1 MATGLITALPTVTG
15 PTAITDIVLIIVATG
30 LVIGLAIGLIGL
42 TDMIAE
48 VTVGMVDVIGM
59 AAAGSGAVV
68 AGAAAASLG
77 VVVAGAVAANLEA
90 AVVGA
95 VAEVMAGGDVADIE
109 ALVYARDPQVAGL
122 IRINRIFQVYA
133 VPRL

>member
-1 MATGLITALPTVTG
+1 MAI
-15 PTAITDIVLIIVATG
+15 G
-30 LVIGLAIGLIGL
+30 LVIGLAIDPIGL

-77 VVVAGAVAANLEA
+77 AAVVGAVAANLEA
-90 AVVGA
+90 AVAGA
-95 VAEVMAGGDVADIE
+95 VAEVMAGGDGADIE
-109 ALVYARDPQVAGL
+109 ARVCARDPQVARANPNKPHL
-122 IRINRIFQVYA
+122 PSICCTSSVN
-133 VPRL
+133 